1 MRIEEMINKYIVLM
15 FNQVLSTT
23 FKLVRNKK
31 SPVSTCIF
39 SSLFAM
45 YFL

>member
-23 FKLVRNKK
+23 LVLNKK
-31 SPVSTCIF
+31 YE
-39 SSLFAM
+39 AQ
-45 YFL
+45 